1 MIFSVCGLITFLGNC
16 TFLLGYIS
24 NNSIFPEA
32 LTMEEEQKYI
42 KKMENGDEEA
52 RKILIEHNLRLV
64 AHVCKKY
71 SAAKKIEFDD
81 LVSIGSIGLIKGIN
95 TYNSKKSI
103 KLSTYI
109 SKCIENAIF
118 TCWKVVHRLVSC
130 LIN

>member
-71 SAAKKIEFDD
+71 SATKKIEFDD

-95 TYNSKKSI
+95 TYNSKK
-103 KLSTYI
+103 
-109 SKCIENAIF
+109 
-118 TCWKVVHRLVSC
+118 
-130 LIN
+130 